1 MQLEKVYEPQ
11 RLEPHWAQWWI
22 ETGIYQVDA
31 KQAKGR
37 PVFSIVIP
45 PPNVTGS
52 LHIGHMLDH
61 TIMDLAVRWHRM
73 RGEVT
78 LWVPGTDHAGIATQ
92 MVVERQLAAEG
103 LTRQQLGRTEFERRV
118 WQWKEEYGGRINNQI
133 RREGASVDWCRE
145 RFTMDAGL
153 SRAVR
158 ETFVQLWEKGLIY
171 RGEYMVNWCPRCQTA
186 ISDVETTHESAE
198 GHLWHIRYPLTS
210 GEGYLIVATTRPET
224 MLGDTAVVVNPDDK
238 RYSHLHGATV
248 RLPLVGRDIPVIAD
262 SMADPA
268 FGTGVVK
275 ITPAHDPNDFEAGK
289 RHHLPSV
296 KVIGEDARMTAAA
309 GQYAGLDRFEA
320 RKRIVARLEEEG
332 LLEKIEPYQI
342 SLSKC
347 DRSKTIIE
355 PLVSNQWF
363 VKTKPLA
370 EKAMDAVRTGRIR
383 FVPDDREVVFF
394 QWMEN
399 IRDWCVSRQLW
410 WGHRIPAWHCR
421 TCHEI
426 TVAREI
432 PAVCSHC
439 QSTEIEQDSDV
450 LDTWFSSGLW
460 PFSTLGWP
468 EQTEDLKTF
477 YPTSLLI
484 TGFDILFFWV
494 CRMMMLGIECT
505 GDVPFREVHMHGL
518 VRDAERQKMSKTK
531 GNVVDPLYIIER
543 SGTDSLRIALLISAA
558 TGSDIALKPDRIDA
572 ARAFANKIWNASRW
586 LFMNMERSGVT
597 GWTPQ
602 SGSLKNPSDAT
613 EDRWIFERF
622 ENARDITARALE
634 SHRYHEATQTL
645 WDFFWH
651 DFCDWYLEAKKLRF
665 RENSGIDEH
674 WQAVLTIYEATLR
687 LLHPF
692 MPFLTEELWQRLI
705 HTGNP
710 TPGQPRSISLASYPT
725 PVESSNST
733 STGAKAFNMLQQ
745 VVTAARELRAD
756 HKLDPK
762 ALLPASVRFRDFAF
776 HDDDLPVIAALA
788 KITLNQAQADKPE
801 IGLERSTADFDLHIY
816 AATPS
821 QNGSASGEARARL
834 QKEAAK
840 LESLIENSRR
850 QLADET
856 FTSRAP
862 AKVVDGLRAKLA
874 AYETQLN
881 KYREQ
886 LGDK

>member
-1 MQLEKVYEPQ
+1 ME
-11 RLEPHWAQWWI
+11 
-22 ETGIYQVDA
+22 
-31 KQAKGR
+31 
-37 PVFSIVIP
+37 
-45 PPNVTGS
+45 
-52 LHIGHMLDH
+52 
-61 TIMDLAVRWHRM
+61 AVH
-73 RGEVT
+73 
-78 LWVPGTDHAGIATQ
+78 
-92 MVVERQLAAEG
+92 
-103 LTRQQLGRTEFERRV
+103 
-118 WQWKEEYGGRINNQI
+118 
-133 RREGASVDWCRE
+133 S
-145 RFTMDAGL
+145 
-153 SRAVR
+153 
-158 ETFVQLWEKGLIY
+158 
-171 RGEYMVNWCPRCQTA
+171 
-186 ISDVETTHESAE
+186 
-198 GHLWHIRYPLTS
+198 
-210 GEGYLIVATTRPET
+210 
-224 MLGDTAVVVNPDDK
+224 
-238 RYSHLHGATV
+238 
-248 RLPLVGRDIPVIAD
+248 
-262 SMADPA
+262 
-268 FGTGVVK
+268 
-275 ITPAHDPNDFEAGK
+275 
-289 RHHLPSV
+289 
-296 KVIGEDARMTAAA
+296 
-309 GQYAGLDRFEA
+309 
-320 RKRIVARLEEEG
+320 
-332 LLEKIEPYQI
+332 
-342 SLSKC
+342 
-347 DRSKTIIE
+347 
-355 PLVSNQWF
+355 
-363 VKTKPLA
+363 
-370 EKAMDAVRTGRIR
+370 GRIR

-421 TCHEI
+421 NCHEI

-505 GDVPFREVHMHGL
+505 GEVPFREVHMHGL

-531 GNVVDPLYIIER
+531 GNVVDPLEIIER

-602 SGSLKNPSDAT
+602 SGAIVNSSDAT

-622 ENARDITARALE
+622 ENARDITVRSLE
-634 SHRYHEATQTL
+634 SHRYHEAAQTL

-665 RENSGIDEH
+665 RENSGIDAH

-710 TPGQPRSISLASYPT
+710 VPGQPRSISLACYPT
-725 PVESSNST
+725 PVESSAST
-733 STGAKAFNMLQQ
+733 SAGAKAFTVLQQ

-762 ALLPASVRFRDFAF
+762 ALLPASIRFRDFAF

-788 KITLNQAQADKPE
+788 KISLAQGQPEKPDT
-801 IGLERSTADFDLHIY
+801 GLARSTADFDLHIY
-816 AATPS
+816 AATPA

-834 QKEAAK
+834 LKEAAK

-850 QLADET
+850 QLGDET
-856 FTSRAP
+856 FISRAP
-862 AKVVDGLRAKLA
+862 AKVVDGLRAKLVD
-874 AYETQLN
+874 YETQLN
-881 KYREQ
+881 KYRDQ